1 MPHICNL
8 LIADGDFD
16 QVILIESLL
25 QTLGKQHQCH
35 QTPNGSLTLQF
46 LRREPPYQ
54 DAPRPDLILLD
65 LYLSEGRG
73 CEVLRT
79 IKSHADL
86 RSIPV
91 IIVCAAR
98 NEVDV
103 NACYDQ
109 HANAVVNR
117 AADLDGAVRV
127 VSAIEQFWLQ
137 LAELP
142 SSPA

>member
-8 LIADGDFD
+8 LIADGDFH

-25 QTLGKQHQCH
+25 HTLGKPHQCH
-35 QTPNGSLTLQF
+35 QTSSGSLTLQF
-46 LRREPPYQ
+46 LQKQPPYQ

-65 LYLSEGRG
+65 LYLSGGTG
-73 CEVLRT
+73 CEVLRA
-79 IKSHADL
+79 IKSRPEL

-91 IIVCAAR
+91 IIVCAGQ

-142 SSPA
+142 RTAA